1 MEHTRGCALI
11 RPAPGRG
18 AGAPGFAVCAEAECM
33 PSKATAELL
42 AEVQRNVAGLEAF
55 KRWLDGLGTRVIFRN
70 PDDLGASVIDALH
83 KWRNR
88 HPEFGSASRIARL
101 LRPDGLP
108 QLPARADRLDRY
120 SRGAGGG
127 WDGAPV
133 PDRAFVHPTD
143 HWQVS
148 RRAINGIGGRPDQ
161 PPPGHRRR
169 PRVGEDHISAARGVR
184 IMRGTVVANRVSG

>member
-42 AEVQRNVAGLEAF
+42 AEVQRHVAGVEGVQ
-55 KRWLDGLGTRVIFRN
+55 RWRDGLGTRVIFRN

-88 HPEFGSASRIARL
+88 HPEFGSASVSPGSFDPTAYLNSVREQPSGI
-101 LRPDGLP
+101 DF
-108 QLPARADRLDRY
+108 
-120 SRGAGGG
+120 RGVGGG
-127 WDGAPV
+127 GGGAHRSPLG
-133 PDRAFVHPTD
+133 FF
-143 HWQVS
+143 S
-148 RRAINGIGGRPDQ
+148 F
-161 PPPGHRRR
+161 PPPG
-169 PRVGEDHISAARGVR
+169 
-184 IMRGTVVANRVSG
+184 